1 MGLGLNI
8 TSGDGAGFIPHI
20 RNDAR
25 SGRWFRADRS
35 QSADGRWSTDLV
47 DISQPQPTFIMDLER
62 IEVGWISYGNG
73 GPDLRMLPAGQA
85 LPPQPSPEHKQGF
98 RVRVYAPKLLGGQRE
113 FASCAKV
120 VIVAM
125 EALHNAFQAA
135 PERAQ
140 GLVPV
145 VTVAGTTPVTT
156 RTPQGSS
163 TNYAPVFRIEKW
175 VPRPAELEPTA
186 AGGGAAPTAPP
197 PAGSVPPAPA
207 QQAAPVPPP
216 PAPATSAA
224 APVAAHET
232 EF

>member
-1 MGLGLNI
+1 
-8 TSGDGAGFIPHI
+8 
-20 RNDAR
+20 
-25 SGRWFRADRS
+25 
-35 QSADGRWSTDLV
+35 
-47 DISQPQPTFIMDLER
+47 
-62 IEVGWISYGNG
+62 
-73 GPDLRMLPAGQA
+73 MLPAGQA

-186 AGGGAAPTAPP
+186 AGGGAAPTASP
-197 PAGSVPPAPA
+197 PAGSVPPPPA
-207 QQAAPVPPP
+207 QQAAPVSPP
-216 PAPATSAA
+216 PAPATPAA